1 MMQRMRERRHGFT
14 IIELLIVI
22 AIIAILAAVAI
33 PALLRAQ
40 DSGKESGALQVLK
53 SLRNAEETYRVRS
66 ENKQYGDLEELRLD
80 GLSPLDENDTDPNT
94 KYVFSCD
101 VDKEN
106 DTYTI
111 TATAPKDGLL
121 DYTLDQTGTITQS
134 EHGGTGGN

>member
-33 PALLRAQ
+33 PALLKAQ

-66 ENKQYGDLEELRLD
+66 DKKQYGELEDLRKA

-94 KYVFSCD
+94 KYTFEAT
-101 VDKEN
+101 VDAAN

-111 TATAPKDGLL
+111 KAIAPKNGLL
-121 DYTLDQTGTITQS
+121 DYTLDQTGKITQTPHS
-134 EHGGTGGN
+134 GGES